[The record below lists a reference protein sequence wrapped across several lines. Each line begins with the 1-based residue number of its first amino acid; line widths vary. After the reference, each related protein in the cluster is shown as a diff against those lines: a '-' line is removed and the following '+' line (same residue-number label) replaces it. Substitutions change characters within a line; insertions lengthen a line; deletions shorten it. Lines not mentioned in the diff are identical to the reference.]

1 MEGKVD
7 EREEG
12 RGLGLEFVARIA
24 RERVEERRDEEQVV
38 VVLPVASPRLASP
51 LSLCLLP
58 LVCLRIAVSPLMFFS
73 PCFV

>member
-12 RGLGLEFVARIA
+12 RGLGLEFVGRIA

-38 VVLPVASPRLASP
+38 VVLPVASPRLIFVLRRRR
-51 LSLCLLP
+51 LS
-58 LVCLRIAVSPLMFFS
+58 
-73 PCFV
+73 